1 VLFSPNVVNSGVSD
15 LLVPPA
21 QSMFRLFRIQLPL
34 LSVVCL
40 CWTMLFHGSSAAA
53 SCGNYLHTR
62 QGPPVLHPGSEW
74 SGPTRL
80 TLRTTDQHLTARSLT
95 TPRQPCTGP
104 NCGRSKSPPHP
115 LPAAIPA
122 GTVER
127 DDQCCLCR
135 TTPEPESPALFAAP
149 DRFSAWPSADPQP
162 PDMPPDCSGW
172 CDVFR
177 AWRVL
182 V

>member
-1 VLFSPNVVNSGVSD
+1 
-15 LLVPPA
+15 
-21 QSMFRLFRIQLPL
+21 MFRLFRIQLPL
-34 LSVVCL
+34 LCVVCL
-40 CWTMLFHGSSAAA
+40 CWTMLFHGSSATA

-62 QGPPVLHPGSEW
+62 QGPPMLRTGSE
-74 SGPTRL
+74 GPGPFGL
-80 TLRTTDQHLTARSLT
+80 TLRAADQHLTTHSHSAPS
-95 TPRQPCTGP
+95 QPCTGP
-104 NCGRSKSPPHP
+104 NCGRSKSPPQP
-115 LPAAIPA
+115 LPAAIPS
-122 GTVER
+122 GSVER

-135 TTPEPESPALFAAP
+135 TTPEPDPPLLFVAP

-172 CDVFR
+172 CAFFR